1 MHTNWKNRSQE
12 EGFNYW
18 PAFADMAAAT
28 CMMLVI
34 FWIAGVLELG
44 GSREKVAKLNAEI
57 ERLRK
62 LVGKESILDAR
73 IRDLEKELADQKS
86 AYLRLKEDLAES
98 ERKRK
103 AAEEALAKSPTNEP
117 PNMVLKQDESFVFP
131 SLQATVPQ
139 DFKERFKKEKRDAV
153 IKALNSPSNIEV
165 IEIIGH
171 TDNRQVG
178 GKSNVD
184 TNLEAVYA
192 GNKDVRD
199 LAFGS
204 NCELGLGRAIAVKS
218 MLEEFLREL
227 SAGSHPTHEGEE
239 KLTPAG
245 KDRIRNL
252 TFRTYSAAQ
261 LFPTDPARPG
271 RDEDRR
277 IEIRFTRLRKTSE
290 TNDDLRKSE

>member
-1 MHTNWKNRSQE
+1 MHTNWKNRSEE
-12 EGFNYW
+12 EGYNYW

-44 GSREKVAKLNAEI
+44 GSKDEVARLNAEI
-57 ERLRK
+57 DRLK
-62 LVGKESILDAR
+62 SFVGKESELDAK
-73 IRDLEKELADQKS
+73 IRLLEKELAVQKS
-86 AYLRLKEDLAES
+86 AHQILEAELFES
-98 ERKRK
+98 EKNLK
-103 AAEEALAKSPTNEP
+103 KAEEALEKERAKTPTDEP
-117 PNMVLKQDESFVFP
+117 PNIVLKQDESFVFP

-139 DFKERFKKEKRDAV
+139 EFKDRFKKEKKDAV
-153 IKALNSPSNIEV
+153 IAALNSPSNIEV

-171 TDNRQVG
+171 TDNLQVG

-184 TNLEAVYA
+184 TNLETVYA
-192 GNKDVRD
+192 GTKDVSI

-218 MLEEFLREL
+218 MLEVFLDEL
-227 SAGSHPTHEGEE
+227 STKDGLTNEGNE
-239 KLTPAG
+239 
-245 KDRIRNL
+245 RIRNL
-252 TFRTYSAAQ
+252 TYRTYSAAQ

-271 RDEDRR
+271 RAEDRR

-290 TNDDLRKSE
+290 ANESLREYE